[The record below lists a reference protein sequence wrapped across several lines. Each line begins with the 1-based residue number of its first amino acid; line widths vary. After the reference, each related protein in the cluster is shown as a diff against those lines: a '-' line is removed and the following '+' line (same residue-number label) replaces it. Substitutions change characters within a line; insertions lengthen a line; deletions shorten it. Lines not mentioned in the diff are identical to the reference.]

1 MVLAIVQA
9 RMSSSRLPGKV
20 MRRLLGEPM
29 LGRQIERMRRATR
42 LSGIVVATSKEA
54 SDNVLADYAA
64 SLGVDVVRGSLNDV
78 LDRFRKALR
87 AAGDPEHFV
96 RITADCPLADPALI
110 DRCIRRHIAGAYDY
124 THTGP
129 GWTFPQGLDVEV
141 CRTAVL
147 DMAWREASD
156 PYEREHVTPFINR
169 KPDRFDIGV
178 ETRNPPQRWRWTVD
192 TPEDFAFV
200 EAVYADLY
208 PANPA
213 FTTEDVLAWQDRNP
227 GRAVPVLAPRRVA

>member
-20 MRRLLGEPM
+20 MRDILGEPM

-42 LSGIVVATSKEA
+42 LTRIVVATSTEPGDDVVA
-54 SDNVLADYAA
+54 NYAA
-64 SLGVDVVRGSLNDV
+64 SIGVPVVRGALNDV
-78 LDRFRKALR
+78 LDRFRTALR
-87 AAGDPEHFV
+87 AEGDPEHFI

-110 DRCIRRHIAGAYDY
+110 DRCIKRHLAGAYDY

-129 GWTFPQGLDVEV
+129 GWSFPKGLDVEV
-141 CRTAVL
+141 VRTAVL
-147 DMAWREASD
+147 DMAWREAED

-178 ETRNPPQRWRWTVD
+178 ETSARPMRWRWTVD

-200 EAVYADLY
+200 EDVYAALY

-213 FTTEDVLAWQDRNP
+213 FTTEDILAWQDRHPDRALPHIPP
-227 GRAVPVLAPRRVA
+227 GRVA